1 MYFLFQICGLVNY
14 ENSGS
19 GCFCLLIILFGSFS
33 WNTKKV
39 LKCIRCKNSRI
50 WKWRILKIIF
60 VQYDDHLSWEQP
72 EKVLDI
78 MNLQG
83 SDMHYK
89 FARLSS
95 LIS

>member
-1 MYFLFQICGLVNY
+1 MKILEVGAFVYLSSCLGVFLGTQKSV
-14 ENSGS
+14 
-19 GCFCLLIILFGSFS
+19 
-33 WNTKKV
+33 
-39 LKCIRCKNSRI
+39 KCIRCKNSRI

>member
-39 LKCIRCKNSRI
+39 LSAFGART
-50 WKWRILKIIF
+50 LEF
-60 VQYDDHLSWEQP
+60 
-72 EKVLDI
+72 
-78 MNLQG
+78 G
-83 SDMHYK
+83 SGG
-89 FARLSS
+89 F
-95 LIS
+95 